1 MDSLT
6 YWKKREEAALKKYIT
21 DEREYKK
28 EIDRIYAEMLDS
40 IQTQINAFYSSYAT
54 KAGISLSEARKA
66 VKRLDIAA
74 YERKAKRYVRTKDF
88 SARANAEMLLYN
100 ATMKINR
107 LEMLKANI
115 GLETVAGF
123 DELQKYMEGILEG
136 RTMEELERQAGIL
149 GKSIK
154 NNAELA
160 HSIVNASYKVP
171 NVGAQSTFSD
181 RIWMYQDQM
190 RNDLG
195 KLLATG
201 LIQGKNPRVLA
212 KDLRKYWYGNDPKT
226 NGGARFCM
234 ERLMRTELARVQTE
248 AQRQSYIRNDFEQY
262 TFIANGGCCDIC
274 KAIDGKH
281 FYVKDM
287 MPGENAPVMHP
298 FCRCATAPYS
308 DRKEYEKWLDY
319 ISKGGTTEEYNAMKA
334 KKSLLK
340 NSKKSYKEV

>member
-6 YWKKREEAALKKYIT
+6 YWKLREEEALKHYIQ
-21 DEREYKK
+21 DEKEYAK

-40 IQTQINAFYSSYAT
+40 VQAQINSFYGKYAT
-54 KAGISLSEARKA
+54 AEGISLAEAKKA
-66 VKRLDIAA
+66 VKTLDIKE
-74 YERKAKRYVRTKDF
+74 YERKAKRYVRDAALDRKANGGKTNKKGYYF
-88 SARANAEMLLYN
+88 SPQAEAEMRLYN

-115 GLETVAGF
+115 GLETVKSF
-123 DELQKYMEGILEG
+123 DELEQYMEGILKG

-160 HSIVNASYKVP
+160 HAIVNASYKVP

-181 RIWMYQDQM
+181 RIWLYQDQM

-201 LIQGKNPRVLA
+201 LIQGKNARALA

-226 NGGARFCM
+226 NGGARYCM

-248 AQRQSYIRNDFEQY
+248 AQKQSYIRNDFEQY
-262 TFIANGGCCDIC
+262 TFIANGDCCDIC

-281 FYVKDM
+281 FSVKNM
-287 MPGENAPVMHP
+287 MPGKNAAPIHP
-298 FCRCATAPYS
+298 HCRCGTAPYS
-308 DRKEYEKWLDY
+308 NRKEYEKWL
-319 ISKGGTTEEYNAMKA
+319 N
-334 KKSLLK
+334 SL
-340 NSKKSYKEV
+340 